1 MDRNVV
7 PCPKRPAL
15 AAFLGLALLI
25 LPLPALARAGS
36 ASHEPYPIDWSM
48 WRSLPVLHQGRV
60 MPLDTFA
67 RQAVENI
74 CGTASPR
81 LDLAAEVSAE
91 DLSSESLRAA
101 RELFPGGKARRFSAA
116 ELLLSWLLEPER
128 WEDVPFL
135 SAKNAE
141 LREKYLDVPA
151 RNARGEHLKFV
162 SPRQVMEATAM
173 WARLDEI
180 HQQARAS
187 KDGEAFQ
194 PVGLDKKL
202 VELQGAYQLYR
213 ELTYNAT
220 RVVTFPEHQSLRVNS
235 RFLRQLI
242 AASETYAQIRD
253 TMSVLRAQDPDSPVG
268 KAAGQLERALTLVE
282 AAGRQPDVQ
291 RSQVEPLV
299 VEIVEASQVIA
310 QRMGSLRQQLSR
322 QLGGDEHAS
331 LSREKL
337 QNLRSHLR
345 MADVNA
351 RRLAVLAREL
361 HLALYDNGASL
372 RLVPALNP
380 NALDKDRQPQDDSQ
394 PWLSLPALLHGS
406 PQLLEGYPRLQLD
419 EARRAWSALA
429 SAYRA
434 WLAQPTATAAADVTT
449 ATRGLERNLR
459 ALGEAIEP
467 ARRKLPI
474 LNRDEDLLAYTRYPP
489 AGSTSAEVLYNRL
502 NPFQKSWILS
512 LLSALAFALAFGK
525 LHRPMFWTGML
536 LALATLVWTA
546 YAFFL
551 RVVITGWAPV
561 TGMFETVAF
570 VPWVVL
576 LLACWFTLLPVTW
589 PAVKTA
595 WRLTAVPRT
604 WEAVPWAES
613 EQRLAG
619 RWASDLTG
627 YLLLL
632 PRGALMGLLFYV
644 LALAPYAAGGRTIIN
659 LLPNVDVGQR
669 LPDLNDL
676 VTWLVGLAVLIPSVW
691 YVPRAV
697 LALVVGGLLV
707 PASLRRDGKQL
718 LPQVYP
724 RQWFTMGGALVGTF
738 LWMLACYAPVLDRG
752 FSPLQPVLRDNFWLT
767 IHVLTIVSSYGAG
780 LLAWILGNVSL
791 VYYLFGRYRTLPAG
805 DGNKATAASAEGE
818 VADVAED
825 APAATQRAAVRPP
838 EACHTLA
845 GYIYKAMQV
854 AVLLLAAGTILGGL
868 WADVSWGRFWG
879 WDPKEV
885 WALIS
890 CLVYLA
896 ILHGRYAGW
905 IGDLGLAVGSV
916 LGASAII
923 FSWYGVNFVL
933 GVGLHSYGFGTG
945 GQWWVG
951 GFVLVN
957 WVLVGLA
964 VLRYRAQEKTG
975 LTPGQP
981 GLREQRQG
989 A

>member
-1 MDRNVV
+1 MHCIAKLLPLYR
-7 PCPKRPAL
+7 RL
-15 AAFLGLALLI
+15 AASLGLVLLA
-25 LPLPALARAGS
+25 LPLAAPAKAD
-36 ASHEPYPIDWSM
+36 ASPEAAAIDWSV

-74 CGTASPR
+74 CGTANPR
-81 LDLAAEVSAE
+81 LDLAAEVSPD
-91 DLSSESLRAA
+91 DLNSQSMRPA
-101 RELFPGGKARRFSAA
+101 RELFPGNRPRRFSAA

-128 WEDVPFL
+128 WEDVPFI

-141 LREKYLDVPA
+141 LREKYLDVPTH
-151 RNARGEHLKFV
+151 NARGEHLKFV
-162 SPRQVMEATAM
+162 SPRQVMEAAAL
-173 WARLDEI
+173 WNRLEEI
-180 HQQARAS
+180 HEQARTTEE
-187 KDGEAFQ
+187 GESFR

-202 VELQGAYQLYR
+202 VELQEAYQLYR
-213 ELTYNAT
+213 ELTYNAAQ
-220 RVVTFPEHQSLRVNS
+220 VVTFPELQAQRIDS
-235 RFLRQLI
+235 RFLRQYMAL
-242 AASETYAQIRD
+242 SETFSQIRAI
-253 TMSVLRAQDPDSPVG
+253 MGVFRAQDPDSPVA
-268 KAAGQLERALTLVE
+268 KAAAQLERSMELLDAACREPGVERKQVEPLLVQLVE
-282 AAGRQPDVQ
+282 AAN
-291 RSQVEPLV
+291 V
-299 VEIVEASQVIA
+299 VAD
-310 QRMGSLRQQLSR
+310 RMGSLRQQLSR
-322 QLGGDEHAS
+322 QLGGDERAS

-361 HLALYDNGASL
+361 HMALYDNGASL

-380 NALDKDRQPQDDSQ
+380 YALDKDRQPQDDSQ

-406 PQLLEGYPRLQLD
+406 PQLLAGYPRLQL
-419 EARRAWSALA
+419 EETRRAWNALA
-429 SAYRA
+429 SAYGA
-434 WLAQPTATAAADVTT
+434 WLSQPTPTAAADVTA
-449 ATRGLERNLR
+449 ATRSLERSLR
-459 ALGEAIEP
+459 SLGEVLEP
-467 ARRKLPI
+467 ARQKLPI
-474 LNRDEDLLAYTRYPP
+474 VNRDEELLAFTRYPP
-489 AGSTSAEVLYNRL
+489 PGSTDAEVLYNRL
-502 NPFQKSWILS
+502 DPFQKSWILS
-512 LLSALAFALAFGK
+512 LLSAAAFSLAFGK
-525 LHRPMFWTGML
+525 LQRPMFWTGML
-536 LALATLVWTA
+536 LALLTLVWTA
-546 YAFFL
+546 YAFGL
-551 RVVITGWAPV
+551 RVRITGWAPV

-589 PAVKTA
+589 PAMKTA

-604 WEAVPWAES
+604 WEATAWNES
-613 EQRLAG
+613 ERRLAG
-619 RWASDLTG
+619 RWANSLTS
-627 YLLLL
+627 YLLLV

-644 LALAPYAAGGRTIIN
+644 LALAPYAAAGRTIIN

-676 VTWLVGLAVLIPSVW
+676 VTWLVGLAVLVPSVW

-697 LALVVGGLLV
+697 LALVVGTLLV
-707 PASLRRDGKQL
+707 PASLRSNGKQQL
-718 LPQVYP
+718 AQVYL
-724 RQWFTMGGALVGTF
+724 RQWFAMGGALVGTF

-780 LLAWILGNVSL
+780 LLAWILGNISL
-791 VYYLFGRYRTLPAG
+791 GYYLFGRYRVVGADEG
-805 DGNKATAASAEGE
+805 HSSRDRNAETQ
-818 VADVAED
+818 AED
-825 APAATQRAAVRPP
+825 SDAATSGGPTSTTVRPP
-838 EACHTLA
+838 QACHTLA

-905 IGDLGLAVGSV
+905 IGDFGLAVGSV

-951 GFVLVN
+951 GFVLAN
-957 WVLVGLA
+957 WVLVALA
-964 VLRYRAQEKTG
+964 VLRLHTKEKTG
-975 LTPGQP
+975 LTLGQP

>member
-1 MDRNVV
+1 MHRIAK
-7 PCPKRPAL
+7 PCPLRRGLAVCLGLMLLASVL
-15 AAFLGLALLI
+15 AA
-25 LPLPALARAGS
+25 PAKADGS
-36 ASHEPYPIDWSM
+36 SPAAAAIDWSA

-74 CGTASPR
+74 CGTANPR
-81 LDLAAEVSAE
+81 LDLAAEVSPD
-91 DLSSESLRAA
+91 DLASETLRPA
-101 RELFPGGKARRFSAA
+101 RELFPGSGPRRFSAA
-116 ELLLSWLLEPER
+116 ELLLSWLLEPQR
-128 WEDVPFL
+128 WEDVPFI

-151 RNARGEHLKFV
+151 QNARGEHLKYV
-162 SPRQVMEATAM
+162 SPRQVMEAAAL
-173 WARLDEI
+173 WARLEEI
-180 HQQARAS
+180 HEQARAS
-187 KDGEAFQ
+187 KEGEAFR

-202 VELQGAYQLYR
+202 VELQEAYQLYR
-213 ELTYNAT
+213 ELTYNAAQ
-220 RVVTFPEHQSLRVNS
+220 VVTFPELQSQRINS
-235 RFLRQLI
+235 RFLRQYVAL
-242 AASETYAQIRD
+242 SETFSQIRA
-253 TMSVLRAQDPDSPVG
+253 TMGVFRAQDPESPVG
-268 KAAGQLERALTLVE
+268 TAAAQLERTIELLD
-282 AAGRQPDVQ
+282 AACREPGVQ

-299 VEIVEASQVIA
+299 VQLVEASEVVA
-310 QRMGSLRQQLSR
+310 ERMGSLRQQLSR
-322 QLGGDEHAS
+322 QLGGDERAS

-337 QNLRSHLR
+337 QNLRSHMR
-345 MADVNA
+345 MADVSA

-361 HLALYDNGASL
+361 HMALYDNGASL

-406 PQLLEGYPRLQLD
+406 PQLLKGYPRLQL
-419 EARRAWSALA
+419 EESRRAWTALA

-434 WLAQPTATAAADVTT
+434 WLAQPSSAAAADVMS
-449 ATRGLERNLR
+449 ATRALERSLR
-459 ALGEAIEP
+459 SLGEAVEP
-467 ARRKLPI
+467 ARQKLPI
-474 LNRDEDLLAYTRYPP
+474 LNRDEDLLAFTRYPP
-489 AGSTSAEVLYNRL
+489 PDSTAAEVLYNRL
-502 NPFQKSWILS
+502 DPFQKSWILS
-512 LLSALAFALAFGK
+512 LLSAVAFALAFGK
-525 LHRPMFWTGML
+525 LHRPMFWTGMA
-536 LALATLVWTA
+536 LALVTLAWTA
-546 YAFFL
+546 YAFAL
-551 RVVITGWAPV
+551 RVIITGWAPV

-576 LLACWFTLLPVTW
+576 LLACWFTLLPATW
-589 PAVKTA
+589 PAMKTA

-604 WEAVPWAES
+604 WEAAAWNEPER
-613 EQRLAG
+613 RLAG
-619 RWASDLTG
+619 RWANSLTE

-659 LLPNVDVGQR
+659 LLPNIDVGQR

-676 VTWLVGLAVLIPSVW
+676 VTWLVGLAVLVPSVW

-697 LALVVGGLLV
+697 LALVMGAMLV
-707 PASLRRDGKQL
+707 PASLRSDGKQQL
-718 LPQVYP
+718 AQVYP

-780 LLAWILGNVSL
+780 LLAWMLGNVSL
-791 VYYLFGRYRTLPAG
+791 GYYLFGRYRTVSAAQAAKNR
-805 DGNKATAASAEGE
+805 DAKAAAQREDAEAAEG
-818 VADVAED
+818 AG
-825 APAATQRAAVRPP
+825 PRYTTVRPP

-951 GFVLVN
+951 GFVLAN
-957 WVLVGLA
+957 WVLVALA
-964 VLRYRAQEKTG
+964 VLRVHAKEKTG
-975 LTPGQP
+975 LTLGQP

>member
-1 MDRNVV
+1 MYRIRIRS
-7 PCPKRPAL
+7 PLRT
-15 AAFLGLALLI
+15 GLALCLSWC
-25 LPLPALARAGS
+25 LAAAAALASTNSPSNQA
-36 ASHEPYPIDWSM
+36 APVDWSA

-67 RQAVENI
+67 RQAVEII
-74 CGTASPR
+74 CGTANPL
-81 LDLAAEVSAE
+81 LDLAAEVSPA
-91 DLSSESLRAA
+91 DLSSDSLRDA
-101 RELFPGGKARRFSAA
+101 RKLFPGGARRFTAA

-141 LREKYLDVPA
+141 LREKYLEVPA
-151 RNARGEHLKFV
+151 RNAKGEHLKFV
-162 SPRQVMEATAM
+162 SPRQVMEASAM
-173 WARLDEI
+173 WARLDEVRERARTS
-180 HQQARAS
+180 QA
-187 KDGEAFQ
+187 GESFQ

-202 VELQGAYQLYR
+202 VELQEAYQLYR
-213 ELTYNAT
+213 ELTFNAA
-220 RVVTFPEHQSLRVNS
+220 RVITFPEVQSWRINS
-235 RFLRQLI
+235 RFLRQWLGVR
-242 AASETYAQIRD
+242 ETFDQIHP
-253 TMSVLRAQDPDSPVG
+253 TISVFRAQDPSSPIAGAVG
-268 KAAGQLERALTLVE
+268 RLEQAVELLDAAAREAGPERTQLEPLVWQLVE
-282 AAGRQPDVQ
+282 AA
-291 RSQVEPLV
+291 E
-299 VEIVEASQVIA
+299 VIA
-310 QRMGSLRQQLSR
+310 GRMGELRQQLSR

-345 MADVNA
+345 MADVHA
-351 RRLAVLAREL
+351 RRLAVLAHEL
-361 HLALYDNGASL
+361 HMALYDNGSSL

-394 PWLSLPALLHGS
+394 PWLSLPALLSGS
-406 PQLLEGYPRLQLD
+406 PQLLKGYPKLQLQ
-419 EARRAWSALA
+419 ETRQAWDGLA
-429 SAYRA
+429 TAYRA
-434 WLAQPTATAAADVTT
+434 WLARPSHASAADV
-449 ATRGLERNLR
+449 AAASRSLARSLR

-489 AGSTSAEVLYNRL
+489 EGSTAHEVLYNRL

-512 LLSALAFALAFGK
+512 LLAALAFALAFGK
-525 LHRPMFWTGML
+525 LHRPLFWTGMV
-536 LALATLVWTA
+536 LALVTLAWTA
-546 YAFFL
+546 YAFWL
-551 RVVITGWAPV
+551 RVMITGWAPV

-589 PAVKTA
+589 PAIKAA

-604 WEAVPWAES
+604 WEAAPWQERD
-613 EQRLAG
+613 QRIAG
-619 RWASDLTG
+619 RWAAPVTS

-632 PRGALMGLLFYV
+632 PRGLLMGLLFYV

-659 LLPNVDVGQR
+659 LLPNIDVGQR
-669 LPDLNDL
+669 LPDLNDV

-691 YVPRAV
+691 YLPRAV
-697 LALVVGGLLV
+697 LALLVGALLV
-707 PASLRRDGKQL
+707 PSALRQEGRQRL
-718 LPQVYP
+718 AQVYP

-780 LLAWILGNVSL
+780 LLAWMLGNVSL
-791 VYYLFGRYRTLPAG
+791 AYYLFGRYRPPSA
-805 DGNKATAASAEGE
+805 AMARHAETAAAEGE
-818 VADVAED
+818 QDTPPAED
-825 APAATQRAAVRPP
+825 LAEPPVDGMRPP

-951 GFVLVN
+951 GFVLAN
-957 WVLVGLA
+957 WVLVALA
-964 VLRYRAQEKTG
+964 VLRFQAQTKKTG
-975 LTPGQP
+975 LTLGQP